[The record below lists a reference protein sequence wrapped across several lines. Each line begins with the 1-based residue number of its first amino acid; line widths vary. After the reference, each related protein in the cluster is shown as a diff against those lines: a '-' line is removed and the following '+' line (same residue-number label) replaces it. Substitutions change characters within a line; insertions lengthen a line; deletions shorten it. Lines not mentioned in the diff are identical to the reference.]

1 MAPRALPDAPR
12 VRESQ
17 SDRFAMRTRSPVWAV
32 KRRYEYTTAWTAQ
45 VPRPRTPD
53 PKDRHLNKRPW
64 EDGVQQWRISLKDVV
79 SKLPPERKIVSELL
93 ANIFDHV
100 FDDVF
105 KSRKSRVQW
114 Q

>member
-1 MAPRALPDAPR
+1 MAPRALPDAPG

-53 PKDRHLNKRPW
+53 PTDRHLNKRPW
-64 EDGVQQWRISLKDVV
+64 EDGGQRPAVENLPQGRSVEVASRAEDRERVVGQQI
-79 SKLPPERKIVSELL
+79 
-93 ANIFDHV
+93 
-100 FDDVF
+100 
-105 KSRKSRVQW
+105 
-114 Q
+114 